1 MRCLRTFFILL
12 AILAPTCL
20 WAGNCVS
27 VDTVTKCARLPTDF
41 MRFNIEGAGDYT
53 DSSWSIIYD
62 GVVYSG
68 NSAECTEL
76 KIGHSCQCV
85 VNSPFNAVIEMST
98 GLIQFDTAY
107 EACSGMLEAEMIASY
122 TFNGKLDG
130 DICPDGFY
138 TVPYEISCGEGF
150 VDTESVPNCDDDTS
164 GDYCLIPAAVTCD
177 AGYYVN
183 DLNECEIC
191 PAGYFCSDG
200 KIKSEC
206 PRNMV
211 ELSDVVG
218 ATSSDECAI
227 HSIPPGKYI
236 PCNDNTSPFYLK
248 DCPSGSY
255 CTGVLDTPLT
265 PNTTC
270 SSWGVDHGRVYCGMN
285 IVGPIGAT
293 SEDECCDAGQI
304 LENNVC
310 ATGKCN
316 AGFLWDD
323 GAGTCVLCP
332 VGHYCNGIDAPFAC
346 PPAPEIPGEWWAAGP
361 VAIDDILT
369 GNGLTGTVM
378 DCAFKYIYGKIPFSY
393 SESLD
398 MMQSDEETLMKLFE
412 THPDLYAGYM
422 MAGAAILGGVRLIE
436 NPNYVA
442 DMGIN
447 KRGGGALI
455 VGYDPE
461 TNQYIFGW
469 QPMTCNRGYWAEYGF
484 KNPLAGDDAF
494 IADSMDGLQPYL
506 CQPVGREYWGAGSI
520 FDMESF
526 TVSGGD
532 TRTACPAGT
541 YTTGYGPGADSAD
554 DCKVGCSDGFAVHN
568 DECRQLCGAGIT
580 TLKTATGVVA
590 PLFAEKLTTP
600 ALNVRYNNQ
609 ICYANLVVGGAQNA
623 VNVKYNDIVYH
634 TVGNE

>member
-20 WAGNCVS
+20 WAKNCIS
-27 VDTVTKCARLPTDF
+27 VNTVTKCARLPEYF
-41 MRFNIEGAGDYT
+41 PMYMLSAGDYT
-53 DSSWSIIYD
+53 DDSWSFVYHD
-62 GVVYSG
+62 VVYSG
-68 NSAECTEL
+68 TRASCEPAVRFGQE
-76 KIGHSCQCV
+76 CQCEV
-85 VNSPFNAVIEMST
+85 DSPFDANLVFTT
-98 GLIQFDTAY
+98 GPFSFSSAY
-107 EACSGMLEAEMIASY
+107 EACANMMMGEMIASY

-164 GDYCLIPAAVTCD
+164 GDYCQIPAPVTCD

-191 PAGYFCSDG
+191 PAGYFCGDG

-218 ATSSDECAI
+218 ATSADKCAI
-227 HSIPPGKYI
+227 HSVPPGKYI
-236 PCNDNTSPFYLK
+236 RCSDSLSPFYLE

-265 PNTTC
+265 PNTSC
-270 SSWGVDHGRVYCGMN
+270 SSWGRNYGRMN
-285 IVGPIGAT
+285 CASGVGPAGAT
-293 SEDECCDAGQI
+293 SADECCDAGQTV
-304 LENNVC
+304 ENNVC
-310 ATGKCN
+310 ATVKCS

-323 GAGTCVLCP
+323 GADTCVLCP

-346 PPAPEIPGEWWAAGP
+346 PPAPEIPGEWWAAMP
-361 VAIDDILT
+361 ADIDDA
-369 GNGLTGTVM
+369 TGTVT
-378 DCAFKYIYGKIPFSY
+378 DCSFMYVYGNMPFSF
-393 SESLD
+393 SEFLD
-398 MMQSDEETLMKLFE
+398 IQLNGVDEETLMKLYE
-412 THPDLYAGYM
+412 THPDIYAGSIM
-422 MAGAAILGGVRLIE
+422 LVVAILGGIMPIE

-447 KRGGGALI
+447 KRGGGMLS
-455 VGYDPE
+455 VMYNPE
-461 TNQYIFGW
+461 TNQYIFSW
-469 QPMTCNRGYWAEYGF
+469 QPMTCNRGYWAEYGL
-484 KNPLAGDDAF
+484 KDPMAGDDAF
-494 IADSMDGLQPYL
+494 MAESMDGLQPYL

-520 FDMESF
+520 LDLESGM
-526 TVSGGD
+526 VSGGD

-541 YTTGYGPGADSAD
+541 HTTGYGPGADSAD

-568 DECRQLCGAGIT
+568 NECRQLCGAGIT

-609 ICYANLVVGGAQNA
+609 ICYANLVVGRAQNA

>member
-12 AILAPTCL
+12 ATLAPTCL

-27 VDTVTKCARLPTDF
+27 VDTVTKCARFPQYHAPYLTSYGEFTD
-41 MRFNIEGAGDYT
+41 N
-53 DSSWSIIYD
+53 SWSFGFDNHIW
-62 GVVYSG
+62 SG
-68 NSAECTEL
+68 SEATLEWPDCTCE
-76 KIGHSCQCV
+76 IT
-85 VNSPFNAVIEMST
+85 SPFNATLVFVFGPGST
-98 GLIQFDTAY
+98 TPDTSPQ
-107 EACSGMLEAEMIASY
+107 EACSKYIEKDQTIEFVLH
-122 TFNGKLDG
+122 GKLDG

-138 TVPYEISCGEGF
+138 AVPYEISCGEGF

-164 GDYCLIPAAVTCD
+164 GDYCQIPAAVTCD

-191 PAGYFCSDG
+191 PAGYFCNDG

-227 HSIPPGKYI
+227 HSVPPGKYI
-236 PCNDNTSPFYLK
+236 SCSDSFAPFYLE
-248 DCPSGSY
+248 DCPGNFY

-265 PNTTC
+265 PNTSC
-270 SSWGVDHGRVYCGMN
+270 SSWGRNYGRMN
-285 IVGPIGAT
+285 CASGAGPAGAT
-293 SEDECCDAGQI
+293 SEDECCDAGQT

-310 ATGKCN
+310 TTGKCS

-323 GAGTCVLCP
+323 GADTCVLCP

-346 PPAPEIPGEWWAAGP
+346 PPAPEIPGEWWVAQP
-361 VAIDDILT
+361 VAID
-369 GNGLTGTVM
+369 GATGTVT
-378 DCAFKYIYGKIPFSY
+378 DCSFMYVYGKIPFSF
-393 SESLD
+393 SELLSGD
-398 MMQSDEETLMKLFE
+398 AGGMDEETFMKLCE
-412 THPDLYAGYM
+412 TYPDIYAGYI
-422 MAGAAILGGVRLIE
+422 MAMLATLGGITLTE

-447 KRGGGALI
+447 KRGGGMLS
-455 VGYDPE
+455 VMYDPE

-469 QPMTCNRGYWAEYGF
+469 QPTTCNRGYWAEYGL
-484 KNPLAGDDAF
+484 KDPMAGDDAF
-494 IADSMDGLQPYL
+494 MAESMDGVQPYL

-520 FDMESF
+520 FDF
-526 TVSGGD
+526 DTLTVSGGD

-554 DCKVGCSDGFAVHN
+554 DCKVGCSDGFAMHDN
-568 DECRQLCGAGIT
+568 ECRQLCGAGIT
-580 TLKTATGVVA
+580 TLKTSTGVVA
-590 PLFAEKLTTP
+590 ALFAEKLTTP